1 MHKRLD
7 TMEKTIEVA
16 NLHKDRTENF
26 EYESQVREIVKNMMI
41 PTTKR
46 VMEDREV
53 VNNVHKDFFTLL
65 KEIE

>member
-1 MHKRLD
+1 
-7 TMEKTIEVA
+7 MEKTIEVA